1 MKLFNKKAQTPKETP
16 EEMKK
21 RIMENFAKT
30 QEMAKNS
37 PSWNKI
43 IFETRYM

>member
-21 RIMENFAKT
+21 RIMANFERTK
-30 QEMAKNS
+30 EMAKNS
-37 PSWNKI
+37 PSFEYI
-43 IFETRYM
+43 IFNAK